1 MNLFMGHY
9 CVYYSDYY
17 DFNLSG
23 GKLSWITFYTVY
35 KGIIGKI
42 IVIVK
47 YEQYS
52 IRRESYRMFL
62 QCQ

>member
-1 MNLFMGHY
+1 MNLFMGRY

-17 DFNLSG
+17 DFNLSEDN
-23 GKLSWITFYTVY
+23 LSWITFGTVY
-35 KGIIGKI
+35 KGIIRKI

-52 IRRESYRMFL
+52 IRIESYRMFL
-62 QCQ
+62 ECQ